1 MIKISNEKVADF
13 LMLKLGKLDNNFKRE
28 ELETV
33 KSLFLNSKD
42 SYGNDEEIDLTIL
55 KYFKNLE
62 ELELSNLE
70 INNEITVMLSK
81 LKKLETITFNK
92 CSFENPNVLQMLKVH
107 TLNIVNSSIHD
118 TKFLESLKIL
128 KKLSLIGLD
137 NIYIK
142 DINNLIN
149 LKYLRLS
156 NSHIIDF
163 KEELLVPNLEELY
176 IDNTNLYEFTL
187 LKIPLRKKLKK
198 LCISDDIYLSN
209 RNYIRNL
216 NDISIYNENMVKY
229 IY

>member
-13 LMLKLGKLDNNFKRE
+13 LMLKLGKLDNNFKKE

-42 SYGNDEEIDLTIL
+42 SYGNDEEIDLRIL
-55 KYFKNLE
+55 KYFTNLE
-62 ELELSNLE
+62 ELELSNLI

-107 TLNIVNSSIHD
+107 SLNIVNSDIQD

-149 LKYLRLS
+149 LRYLRLS

-198 LCISDDIYLSN
+198 LCISDNIYLSN
-209 RNYIRNL
+209 RNYIREL
-216 NDISIYNENMVKY
+216 KDISIYNENMVKY

>member
-13 LMLKLGKLDNNFKRE
+13 LMLKLGKLDNNFKKE
-28 ELETV
+28 DLATV
-33 KSLFLNSKD
+33 KNLFLNSKD

-55 KYFKNLE
+55 KYFTNLE
-62 ELELSNLE
+62 ELELSNLA

-92 CSFENPNVLQMLKVH
+92 CTFENPNVLQMLKVH
-107 TLNIVNSSIHD
+107 SLNIINSDIQD

-128 KKLSLIGLD
+128 RKLSLIGLD
-137 NIYIK
+137 NVYIK

>member
-1 MIKISNEKVADF
+1 MIKISNEKIADF
-13 LMLKLGKLDNNFKRE
+13 LMLKLGKLDNNFKKE
-28 ELETV
+28 ELATV

-42 SYGNDEEIDLTIL
+42 ANGNDEEIDLTIL
-55 KYFKNLE
+55 KYFTNLE
-62 ELELSNLE
+62 ELELTNLN

-107 TLNIVNSSIHD
+107 ALNIINSSIQD

-137 NIYIK
+137 NVYIK

-156 NSHIIDF
+156 NSKIIDF

-198 LCISDDIYLSN
+198 LCISDNIYLSN
-209 RNYIRNL
+209 RNYIREL
-216 NDISIYNENMVKY
+216 KDISIYNENMVKY

>member
-13 LMLKLGKLDNNFKRE
+13 LMLKLGKLDNNFK
-28 ELETV
+28 
-33 KSLFLNSKD
+33 KAN
-42 SYGNDEEIDLTIL
+42 GNDEEIDLTIL
-55 KYFKNLE
+55 KYFTNLE
-62 ELELSNLE
+62 ELELTNLN

-107 TLNIVNSSIHD
+107 ALNIINSSIQD

-137 NIYIK
+137 NVYIK

-156 NSHIIDF
+156 NSKIIDF

-198 LCISDDIYLSN
+198 LCISDNIYLSN
-209 RNYIRNL
+209 RNYIREL
-216 NDISIYNENMVKY
+216 KDISIYNENMVKY

>member
-1 MIKISNEKVADF
+1 
-13 LMLKLGKLDNNFKRE
+13 MLKLGKLDNNFKKE

-42 SYGNDEEIDLTIL
+42 SYGNDEEIDLRIL
-55 KYFKNLE
+55 KYFTNLE
-62 ELELSNLE
+62 ELELSNLI

-107 TLNIVNSSIHD
+107 ALNIINSSIQD

-137 NIYIK
+137 NVYIK

-156 NSHIIDF
+156 NSNIIDF

-198 LCISDDIYLSN
+198 LCISDNIYLSN
-209 RNYIRNL
+209 RNYIREL
-216 NDISIYNENMVKY
+216 KDISIYNENMVKY

>member
-1 MIKISNEKVADF
+1 MIKISNEKIADF
-13 LMLKLGKLDNNFKRE
+13 LMLKLGKLDNNFKKE
-28 ELETV
+28 ELATV

-42 SYGNDEEIDLTIL
+42 ANGNDEEIDLTIL
-55 KYFKNLE
+55 KYFTNLE
-62 ELELSNLE
+62 ELELTNLN

-107 TLNIVNSSIHD
+107 ALNIINSSIQD

-137 NIYIK
+137 NVYIK

-156 NSHIIDF
+156 NSNIIDF
-163 KEELLVPNLEELY
+163 KEELLVPNLEELC

-198 LCISDDIYLSN
+198 LCISDNIYLSN
-209 RNYIRNL
+209 RNYIREL
-216 NDISIYNENMVKY
+216 KDISIYNENMVKY

>member
-1 MIKISNEKVADF
+1 
-13 LMLKLGKLDNNFKRE
+13 MLKLGKLDNNFKKE

-42 SYGNDEEIDLTIL
+42 ANGNDEEIDLTIL
-55 KYFKNLE
+55 KYFTNLE
-62 ELELSNLE
+62 ELELTNLS
-70 INNEITVMLSK
+70 INNEITIMLSK

-107 TLNIVNSSIHD
+107 ALNIINSDIQD

-128 KKLSLIGLD
+128 KKLSLIGLN

-156 NSHIIDF
+156 NSNIIDF

-198 LCISDDIYLSN
+198 LCISDNIYLSN
-209 RNYIRNL
+209 RNYIREL
-216 NDISIYNENMVKY
+216 KDISIYNENMVKY

>member
-1 MIKISNEKVADF
+1 
-13 LMLKLGKLDNNFKRE
+13 MLKLGKLDNNFKKE
-28 ELETV
+28 ELATV

-42 SYGNDEEIDLTIL
+42 ANGNDEEIDLTIL
-55 KYFKNLE
+55 KYFTNLE
-62 ELELSNLE
+62 ELELTNLN

-107 TLNIVNSSIHD
+107 ALNIINSSIQD

-137 NIYIK
+137 NVYIK

-156 NSHIIDF
+156 NSNIIDF

-198 LCISDDIYLSN
+198 LCISDNIYLSN
-209 RNYIRNL
+209 RNYIREL
-216 NDISIYNENMVKY
+216 KDISIYNENMVKY

>member
-13 LMLKLGKLDNNFKRE
+13 LMLKLGKLDNNFKKE
-28 ELETV
+28 ELATV

-42 SYGNDEEIDLTIL
+42 ANGNDEEIDLTIL
-55 KYFKNLE
+55 KYFTDLE
-62 ELELSNLE
+62 ELELTNLN

-107 TLNIVNSSIHD
+107 ALNIINSSIQD

-137 NIYIK
+137 NVYIK

-156 NSHIIDF
+156 NSNIIDF

-198 LCISDDIYLSN
+198 LCISDNIYLSN
-209 RNYIRNL
+209 RNYIREL
-216 NDISIYNENMVKY
+216 KDISIYNENMVKY

>member
-13 LMLKLGKLDNNFKRE
+13 LMLKLGKLDNNFKKE

-42 SYGNDEEIDLTIL
+42 ANGNDEEIDLTIL
-55 KYFKNLE
+55 KYFTNLE
-62 ELELSNLE
+62 ELELTNLS
-70 INNEITVMLSK
+70 INNEITIMLSK

-107 TLNIVNSSIHD
+107 ALNIINSDIQD

-137 NIYIK
+137 NVYIK

-156 NSHIIDF
+156 NSNIIDF

-198 LCISDDIYLSN
+198 LCISDNIYLSN
-209 RNYIRNL
+209 RNYIREL
-216 NDISIYNENMVKY
+216 KDISIYNENMVKY

>member
-1 MIKISNEKVADF
+1 
-13 LMLKLGKLDNNFKRE
+13 MLKLGKLDNNFKKE
-28 ELETV
+28 ELATV

-42 SYGNDEEIDLTIL
+42 ANGNDEEIDLTIL
-55 KYFKNLE
+55 KYFTNLE
-62 ELELSNLE
+62 ELELTNLN

-107 TLNIVNSSIHD
+107 SLNIINSSIQD

-137 NIYIK
+137 NVYIK

-156 NSHIIDF
+156 NSNIIDF

-198 LCISDDIYLSN
+198 LCISDNIYLSN
-209 RNYIRNL
+209 RNYIREL
-216 NDISIYNENMVKY
+216 KDISIYNENMVKY

>member
-1 MIKISNEKVADF
+1 MIKISKKKIADF
-13 LMLKLGKLDNNFKRE
+13 LMLKLGKLDNNFKKE
-28 ELETV
+28 ELATV

-42 SYGNDEEIDLTIL
+42 ANGNDEEIDLTIL
-55 KYFKNLE
+55 KYFTNLE
-62 ELELSNLE
+62 ELELTNLN

-107 TLNIVNSSIHD
+107 ALNIINSSIQD

-137 NIYIK
+137 NVYIK

-156 NSHIIDF
+156 NSNIIDF

-198 LCISDDIYLSN
+198 LCISDNIYLSN
-209 RNYIRNL
+209 RNYIREL
-216 NDISIYNENMVKY
+216 KDISIYNENMVKY

>member
-1 MIKISNEKVADF
+1 MIKISNEKIADF
-13 LMLKLGKLDNNFKRE
+13 LMLKLGKLDNNFKKE
-28 ELETV
+28 ELATV

-42 SYGNDEEIDLTIL
+42 ANGNDEEIDLTIL
-55 KYFKNLE
+55 KYFTNLE
-62 ELELSNLE
+62 ELELTNLN

-107 TLNIVNSSIHD
+107 ALNIINSSIQD

-137 NIYIK
+137 NVYIK

-156 NSHIIDF
+156 NSNIIDF

-198 LCISDDIYLSN
+198 LCISDNIYLSN
-209 RNYIRNL
+209 RNYIREL
-216 NDISIYNENMVKY
+216 KDISIYNENMVKY

>member
-1 MIKISNEKVADF
+1 MIKISNEKIADF
-13 LMLKLGKLDNNFKRE
+13 LMLKLGKLDNNFKKE

-42 SYGNDEEIDLTIL
+42 ANGNDEEIDLTIL
-55 KYFKNLE
+55 KYFTNLE
-62 ELELSNLE
+62 ELELTNLN

-107 TLNIVNSSIHD
+107 SLNIINSSIQD

-137 NIYIK
+137 NVYIK

-156 NSHIIDF
+156 NSNIIDF

-198 LCISDDIYLSN
+198 LCISDNIYLSN
-209 RNYIRNL
+209 RNYIREL
-216 NDISIYNENMVKY
+216 KDISIYNENMVKY

>member
-1 MIKISNEKVADF
+1 MIKISNEKIADF
-13 LMLKLGKLDNNFKRE
+13 LMLKLGKLDNNFKKE
-28 ELETV
+28 ELATV

-42 SYGNDEEIDLTIL
+42 ANGNDEEIDLTIL
-55 KYFKNLE
+55 KYFTNLE
-62 ELELSNLE
+62 ELELTNLN

-107 TLNIVNSSIHD
+107 SLNIINSSIQD

-137 NIYIK
+137 NVYIK

-156 NSHIIDF
+156 NSKIIDF

-198 LCISDDIYLSN
+198 LCISDNIYLSN
-209 RNYIRNL
+209 RNYIREL
-216 NDISIYNENMVKY
+216 KDISIYNENMVKY

>member
-1 MIKISNEKVADF
+1 
-13 LMLKLGKLDNNFKRE
+13 MLKLGKLDNNFKKE
-28 ELETV
+28 ELATV

-42 SYGNDEEIDLTIL
+42 ANGNDEEIDLTIL
-55 KYFKNLE
+55 KYFTNLE
-62 ELELSNLE
+62 ELELTNLN

-107 TLNIVNSSIHD
+107 ALNIINSSIQD

-137 NIYIK
+137 NVYIK

-156 NSHIIDF
+156 NSKIIDF

-198 LCISDDIYLSN
+198 LCISDNIYLSN
-209 RNYIRNL
+209 RNYIREL
-216 NDISIYNENMVKY
+216 KDISIYNENMVKY

>member
-1 MIKISNEKVADF
+1 MIKISNEKIANF
-13 LMLKLGKLDNNFKRE
+13 LMLKLGKLDNNFKKE
-28 ELETV
+28 ELATV

-42 SYGNDEEIDLTIL
+42 ANGNDEEIDLTIL
-55 KYFKNLE
+55 KYFTNLE
-62 ELELSNLE
+62 ELELTNLN

-107 TLNIVNSSIHD
+107 ALNIINSSIQD

-137 NIYIK
+137 NVYIK

-156 NSHIIDF
+156 NSKIIDF

-198 LCISDDIYLSN
+198 LCISDNIYLSN
-209 RNYIRNL
+209 RNYIREL
-216 NDISIYNENMVKY
+216 KDISIYNENMVKY

>member
-1 MIKISNEKVADF
+1 MIKISNEKIANF
-13 LMLKLGKLDNNFKRE
+13 LMLKLGKLDNNFKKE
-28 ELETV
+28 ELATV

-42 SYGNDEEIDLTIL
+42 ANGNDEEIDLTIL
-55 KYFKNLE
+55 KYFTNLE
-62 ELELSNLE
+62 ELELTNLN

-107 TLNIVNSSIHD
+107 ALNIINSSIQD

-137 NIYIK
+137 NVYIK

-156 NSHIIDF
+156 NSNIIDF

-198 LCISDDIYLSN
+198 LCISDNIYLSN
-209 RNYIRNL
+209 RNYIREL
-216 NDISIYNENMVKY
+216 KDISIYNENMVKY

>member
-1 MIKISNEKVADF
+1 MIKISNEKIADF
-13 LMLKLGKLDNNFKRE
+13 LMLKLGKLDNNFKKE
-28 ELETV
+28 ELATV

-42 SYGNDEEIDLTIL
+42 ANGNDEEIDLTIL
-55 KYFKNLE
+55 KYFTNLE
-62 ELELSNLE
+62 ELELTNLN

-107 TLNIVNSSIHD
+107 ALNIINSSIQD

-137 NIYIK
+137 NVYIK

-156 NSHIIDF
+156 NSNIIDF

-198 LCISDDIYLSN
+198 LCISDNIYLSN
-209 RNYIRNL
+209 RNYIREL
-216 NDISIYNENMVKY
+216 KDISIYNENMVKY
-229 IY
+229 LY

>member
-1 MIKISNEKVADF
+1 MIKISNKKVADF
-13 LMLKLGKLDNNFKRE
+13 LMLKLGKLDNNFKKE

-42 SYGNDEEIDLTIL
+42 ANGNDEEIDLTIL
-55 KYFKNLE
+55 KYFTNLE
-62 ELELSNLE
+62 ELELTNLS
-70 INNEITVMLSK
+70 INNEITIMLSK

-107 TLNIVNSSIHD
+107 ALNIINSDIQD

-128 KKLSLIGLD
+128 KKLSLIGLN

-156 NSHIIDF
+156 NSNIIDF

-198 LCISDDIYLSN
+198 LCISDNIYLSN
-209 RNYIRNL
+209 RNYIREL
-216 NDISIYNENMVKY
+216 KDISIYNENMVKY

>member
-1 MIKISNEKVADF
+1 MIKISNEKIADF
-13 LMLKLGKLDNNFKRE
+13 LMLKLGKLDNNFKKE
-28 ELETV
+28 ELATV

-42 SYGNDEEIDLTIL
+42 ANGNDEEIDLTIL
-55 KYFKNLE
+55 KYFTNLE
-62 ELELSNLE
+62 ELELTNLN

-92 CSFENPNVLQMLKVH
+92 CSLENPNVLQMLKVH
-107 TLNIVNSSIHD
+107 SLNIINSSIQD

-137 NIYIK
+137 NVYIK

-156 NSHIIDF
+156 NSKKIDF

-198 LCISDDIYLSN
+198 LCISDNIYLSN
-209 RNYIRNL
+209 RNYIREL
-216 NDISIYNENMVKY
+216 KDISIYNENMVKY

>member
-13 LMLKLGKLDNNFKRE
+13 LMLKLGKLDNNFKKE
-28 ELETV
+28 ELATV

-42 SYGNDEEIDLTIL
+42 ANGNDEEIDLTIL
-55 KYFKNLE
+55 KYFTNLE
-62 ELELSNLE
+62 ELELTNLN

-107 TLNIVNSSIHD
+107 SLNIINSSIQD

-137 NIYIK
+137 NVYIK

-156 NSHIIDF
+156 NSKIIDF

-198 LCISDDIYLSN
+198 LCISDNIYLSN
-209 RNYIRNL
+209 RNYIREL
-216 NDISIYNENMVKY
+216 KDISIYNENMVKY

>member
-13 LMLKLGKLDNNFKRE
+13 LMLKLGKLDNNFKKE

-42 SYGNDEEIDLTIL
+42 SYGNDEEIDLRIL
-55 KYFKNLE
+55 KYFTNLE
-62 ELELSNLE
+62 ELELSNLI

-107 TLNIVNSSIHD
+107 SLNIVNSDIQD

-149 LKYLRLS
+149 LRYLRLS

>member
-13 LMLKLGKLDNNFKRE
+13 LMLKLGKLDNNFKKE

-42 SYGNDEEIDLTIL
+42 ANGNDEEIDLTIL
-55 KYFKNLE
+55 KYFTNLE
-62 ELELSNLE
+62 ELELTNLS
-70 INNEITVMLSK
+70 INNEITIMLSK

-107 TLNIVNSSIHD
+107 ALNIINSDIQD

-128 KKLSLIGLD
+128 KKLSLIGLN

-156 NSHIIDF
+156 NSNIIDF

-198 LCISDDIYLSN
+198 LCISDNIYLSN
-209 RNYIRNL
+209 RNYIREL
-216 NDISIYNENMVKY
+216 KDISIYNENMVKY

>member
-1 MIKISNEKVADF
+1 MIKISNEKIADF
-13 LMLKLGKLDNNFKRE
+13 LMLKLGKLDNNFKKE
-28 ELETV
+28 ELATV

-42 SYGNDEEIDLTIL
+42 SNGNDEEIDLTIL
-55 KYFKNLE
+55 KYFTNLE
-62 ELELSNLE
+62 ELELTNLN

-107 TLNIVNSSIHD
+107 ALNIVNSDIQD

-149 LKYLRLS
+149 LRYLRLS

-176 IDNTNLYEFTL
+176 IDNTNLYEFNL

-209 RNYIRNL
+209 RNYIREL
-216 NDISIYNENMVKY
+216 KDISIYNENMVKY
-229 IY
+229 LY

>member
-1 MIKISNEKVADF
+1 MIKISNEKIADF
-13 LMLKLGKLDNNFKRE
+13 LMLKLGKLDNNFKKE
-28 ELETV
+28 ELATV

-42 SYGNDEEIDLTIL
+42 ANGNDEEITIL
-55 KYFKNLE
+55 KYFTNLE
-62 ELELSNLE
+62 ELELTNLN

-107 TLNIVNSSIHD
+107 ALNIINSSIQD

-137 NIYIK
+137 NVYIK

-156 NSHIIDF
+156 NSNIIDF

-198 LCISDDIYLSN
+198 LCISDNIYLSN
-209 RNYIRNL
+209 RNYIREL
-216 NDISIYNENMVKY
+216 KDISIYNENMVKY
-229 IY
+229 I

>member
-1 MIKISNEKVADF
+1 MIKISNEKIADF
-13 LMLKLGKLDNNFKRE
+13 LMLKLGKLDNNFKKE
-28 ELETV
+28 ELATV

-42 SYGNDEEIDLTIL
+42 ANGNDEEIDLTIL
-55 KYFKNLE
+55 KYFTNLE
-62 ELELSNLE
+62 ELELTNLN

-107 TLNIVNSSIHD
+107 ALNIINSSIQD
-118 TKFLESLKIL
+118 TKFLYFFKIL
-128 KKLSLIGLD
+128 KKLSLIGLY
-137 NIYIK
+137 NVYIK

-156 NSHIIDF
+156 NSNIIDF

-198 LCISDDIYLSN
+198 LCISDNIYLSN
-209 RNYIRNL
+209 RNYIREL
-216 NDISIYNENMVKY
+216 KDISIYNENMVKY

>member
-1 MIKISNEKVADF
+1 
-13 LMLKLGKLDNNFKRE
+13 MLKLGKLDNNFKKE
-28 ELETV
+28 ELATV

-42 SYGNDEEIDLTIL
+42 ANGNDEEIDLTIL
-55 KYFKNLE
+55 KYFTNLE
-62 ELELSNLE
+62 ELELTNLN

-107 TLNIVNSSIHD
+107 SLNIINSSIQD

-137 NIYIK
+137 NVYIK

-156 NSHIIDF
+156 NSKIIDF

-198 LCISDDIYLSN
+198 LCISDNIYLSN
-209 RNYIRNL
+209 RNYIREL
-216 NDISIYNENMVKY
+216 KDISIYNENMVKY

>member
-1 MIKISNEKVADF
+1 MIKISNEKIADF
-13 LMLKLGKLDNNFKRE
+13 LMLKLGKLDNSFKKE
-28 ELETV
+28 ELATV

-42 SYGNDEEIDLTIL
+42 ANGNDEEIDLTIL
-55 KYFKNLE
+55 KYFTNLE
-62 ELELSNLE
+62 ELELTNLN

-107 TLNIVNSSIHD
+107 ALNIINSSIQD

-137 NIYIK
+137 NVYIK

-156 NSHIIDF
+156 NSKIIDF

-198 LCISDDIYLSN
+198 LCISDNIYLSN
-209 RNYIRNL
+209 RNYIREL
-216 NDISIYNENMVKY
+216 KDISIYNENMVKY

>member
-13 LMLKLGKLDNNFKRE
+13 LMLKLGKLDNNFKKE
-28 ELETV
+28 ELATV

-42 SYGNDEEIDLTIL
+42 ANGNDEEIDLTIL
-55 KYFKNLE
+55 KYFTNLE
-62 ELELSNLE
+62 ELELTNLN

-107 TLNIVNSSIHD
+107 ALNIINSSIQD

-137 NIYIK
+137 NVYIK

-156 NSHIIDF
+156 NSNIIDF

-198 LCISDDIYLSN
+198 LCISDNIYLSN
-209 RNYIRNL
+209 RNYIREL
-216 NDISIYNENMVKY
+216 KDISIYNENMVKY

>member
-13 LMLKLGKLDNNFKRE
+13 LMLKLGKLDNNFKKE
-28 ELETV
+28 ELATV

-42 SYGNDEEIDLTIL
+42 ANGNDEEIDLTIL
-55 KYFKNLE
+55 KYFTNLE
-62 ELELSNLE
+62 ELELTNLN

-107 TLNIVNSSIHD
+107 ALNIINSSIQD

-137 NIYIK
+137 NVYIK

-156 NSHIIDF
+156 NSNIIDF
-163 KEELLVPNLEELY
+163 KEELLVPNIEELY

-198 LCISDDIYLSN
+198 LCISDNIYLSN
-209 RNYIRNL
+209 RNYIREL
-216 NDISIYNENMVKY
+216 KDISIYNENMVKY

>member
-1 MIKISNEKVADF
+1 MIKISNEKIADF
-13 LMLKLGKLDNNFKRE
+13 LMLKLGKLDNNFKKE
-28 ELETV
+28 ELATV

-42 SYGNDEEIDLTIL
+42 ANGNDEEIDLTIL
-55 KYFKNLE
+55 KYFTNLE
-62 ELELSNLE
+62 ELELTNLN

-107 TLNIVNSSIHD
+107 ALNIINSSIQD

-137 NIYIK
+137 NVYIK

-156 NSHIIDF
+156 NSKIIDF

-198 LCISDDIYLSN
+198 LCISDNIYLSN
-209 RNYIRNL
+209 RNYIREL
-216 NDISIYNENMVKY
+216 KDISIYNENMVKY
-229 IY
+229 I

>member
-13 LMLKLGKLDNNFKRE
+13 LMLKLGKLDNNFKKE
-28 ELETV
+28 ELATV

-42 SYGNDEEIDLTIL
+42 ANGNDEEIDLTIL
-55 KYFKNLE
+55 KYFTNLE
-62 ELELSNLE
+62 ELELTNLN

-107 TLNIVNSSIHD
+107 ALNIINSSIQD

-137 NIYIK
+137 NVYIK

-156 NSHIIDF
+156 NSNIIDF

-198 LCISDDIYLSN
+198 LCISDNIYLSN
-209 RNYIRNL
+209 RNYIREL
-216 NDISIYNENMVKY
+216 KDISIYNENMVKY
-229 IY
+229 LY

>member
-13 LMLKLGKLDNNFKRE
+13 LMLKLGKLDNNFKKE

-42 SYGNDEEIDLTIL
+42 ANGNDEEIDLTIL
-55 KYFKNLE
+55 KYFTNLE
-62 ELELSNLE
+62 ELELTNLN

-107 TLNIVNSSIHD
+107 ALNIINSSIQD

-137 NIYIK
+137 NVYIK

-156 NSHIIDF
+156 NSNIIDF

-198 LCISDDIYLSN
+198 LCISDNIYLSN
-209 RNYIRNL
+209 RNYIREL
-216 NDISIYNENMVKY
+216 KDISIYNENMVKY

>member
-1 MIKISNEKVADF
+1 MIKISNEKIANF
-13 LMLKLGKLDNNFKRE
+13 LMLKLGKLDNNFKKE
-28 ELETV
+28 ELATV

-42 SYGNDEEIDLTIL
+42 ANGNDEEIDLTIL
-55 KYFKNLE
+55 KYFTNLE
-62 ELELSNLE
+62 ELELTNLN

-107 TLNIVNSSIHD
+107 SLNIVNSDIQD

-137 NIYIK
+137 NVYIK

-156 NSHIIDF
+156 NSKIIDF

-198 LCISDDIYLSN
+198 LWISDDIYLSN

>member
-13 LMLKLGKLDNNFKRE
+13 LMLKLGKLDNNFKKE

-42 SYGNDEEIDLTIL
+42 SNGNDEEIDLTIL
-55 KYFKNLE
+55 KYFTNLE
-62 ELELSNLE
+62 ELELSNLT

-81 LKKLETITFNK
+81 LKRLEAITFNK

-107 TLNIVNSSIHD
+107 SLNIVNSDIQD

-128 KKLSLIGLD
+128 KKLSLIGFLLP
-137 NIYIK
+137 
-142 DINNLIN
+142 NNRNNKI
-149 LKYLRLS
+149 
-156 NSHIIDF
+156 
-163 KEELLVPNLEELY
+163 NLEELY
-176 IDNTNLYEFTL
+176 IDNTNLYEFNL

>member
-1 MIKISNEKVADF
+1 MIKISNEKIADF
-13 LMLKLGKLDNNFKRE
+13 LMLKLGKLDNNFKKE
-28 ELETV
+28 ELATV

-42 SYGNDEEIDLTIL
+42 ANGNDEEIDLTIL
-55 KYFKNLE
+55 KYFTNLE
-62 ELELSNLE
+62 ELELTNLN

-107 TLNIVNSSIHD
+107 SLNIINSSIQD

-137 NIYIK
+137 NVYIK

-156 NSHIIDF
+156 NSNIIDF

-198 LCISDDIYLSN
+198 LCISDNIYLSN
-209 RNYIRNL
+209 RNYIREL
-216 NDISIYNENMVKY
+216 KDISIYNENMVKY

>member
-1 MIKISNEKVADF
+1 
-13 LMLKLGKLDNNFKRE
+13 MLKLGKLDNNFKKE
-28 ELETV
+28 ELATV

-42 SYGNDEEIDLTIL
+42 ANGNDEEIDLTIL
-55 KYFKNLE
+55 KYFTNLE
-62 ELELSNLE
+62 ELELTNLN

-107 TLNIVNSSIHD
+107 ALNIINSSIQD

-137 NIYIK
+137 NVYIK

-156 NSHIIDF
+156 NSNIIDF

-198 LCISDDIYLSN
+198 LCISDNIYLSN
-209 RNYIRNL
+209 RNYIREL
-216 NDISIYNENMVKY
+216 KDISIYNENMVKY
-229 IY
+229 LY

>member
-1 MIKISNEKVADF
+1 MIKISNEKIADF
-13 LMLKLGKLDNNFKRE
+13 LMLKLGKLDNNFKKE
-28 ELETV
+28 ELATV

-42 SYGNDEEIDLTIL
+42 ANGNDEEIDLTIL
-55 KYFKNLE
+55 KYFTNLE
-62 ELELSNLE
+62 ELELTNLN

-107 TLNIVNSSIHD
+107 ALNIINSSIQD

-137 NIYIK
+137 NVYIK

-156 NSHIIDF
+156 NSNIIDF

-198 LCISDDIYLSN
+198 LCISDNIYLSN
-209 RNYIRNL
+209 KNYIREL
-216 NDISIYNENMVKY
+216 KDISIYNENMVKY

>member
-1 MIKISNEKVADF
+1 MIKISNEKIADF
-13 LMLKLGKLDNNFKRE
+13 LMLKLGKLDNNFKKE
-28 ELETV
+28 ELATV

-42 SYGNDEEIDLTIL
+42 ANGNDEEIDLTIL
-55 KYFKNLE
+55 KYFTNLE
-62 ELELSNLE
+62 ELELTNLN

-107 TLNIVNSSIHD
+107 ALNIINSSIQD

-137 NIYIK
+137 NVYIK

-156 NSHIIDF
+156 NSNIIDF